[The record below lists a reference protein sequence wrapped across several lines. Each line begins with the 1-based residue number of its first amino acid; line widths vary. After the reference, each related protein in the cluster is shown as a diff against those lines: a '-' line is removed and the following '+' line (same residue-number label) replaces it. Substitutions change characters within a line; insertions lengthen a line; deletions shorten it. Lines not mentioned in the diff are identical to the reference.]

1 MPSFL
6 KKLLYKVKEGVVIF
20 DLIKEVL

>member
-6 KKLLYKVKEGVVIF
+6 KKSLYKVKEGVVIF